1 MKFFSLYRMPGYV
14 PPHLR
19 GKIAAPTV
27 NTTRRIR
34 FIGNATGNTNAVPN
48 TGARYA
54 PNRVAAPKKKTL
66 KAVRML
72 SPSSKPVW
80 QPSHALR
87 KAPPKFAKAV
97 LEHLGL
103 KEWREG
109 LKKKRKTKKVKR
121 PHKN

>member
-1 MKFFSLYRMPGYV
+1 MPGYV

-19 GKIAAPTV
+19 GKILAPTV

-54 PNRVAAPKKKTL
+54 PNRAAAPKKKTL
-66 KAVRML
+66 KAVRMM

-103 KEWREG
+103 KEWKEG
-109 LKKKRKTKKVKR
+109 QKKKRKTKKVKR